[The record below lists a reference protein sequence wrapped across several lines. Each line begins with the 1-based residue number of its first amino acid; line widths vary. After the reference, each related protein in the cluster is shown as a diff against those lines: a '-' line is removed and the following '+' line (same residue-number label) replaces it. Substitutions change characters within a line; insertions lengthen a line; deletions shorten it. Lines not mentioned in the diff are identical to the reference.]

1 MTVRRPRILIPGKIA
16 LLVTGLLGLAP
27 SGVWA
32 RTIDV
37 IWYTYAHPGSTYVQ
51 TVQKLSDAVH
61 TLPQSGGIRWR
72 VAFFRPGS
80 PPPAFG
86 RYHVLVI
93 HSGEAFHTGQHP
105 PPAGPDT
112 RSGGASPDYSGIL
125 KNKTAIE
132 VARGDRTF
140 ITGAD
145 ADVHMI
151 SGDSGNAPLDSS
163 GRRLAC
169 SPPITG
175 RSCWDGALGHLVN
188 AVNWAGSGS
197 GLGIVSLVA
206 GEFPGSEWWL
216 HRDSFLRA
224 ELLGHVTLWGPGRRE
239 NEPAIPV
246 AAQRHPLNAGLTS
259 KGLSHWNN
267 SFHGGISHSIP
278 GYVAIVNS
286 TRYANTAVAVAID
299 KSGATGSV
307 GSGRLPGS
315 KSRPPH

>member
-1 MTVRRPRILIPGKIA
+1 MPGKIPL
-16 LLVTGLLGLAP
+16 LLVWLLGLAP
-27 SGVWA
+27 VEVRA

-37 IWYTYAHPGSTYVQ
+37 LWYTYAHGGSIYVQ
-51 TVQKLSDAVH
+51 TVRKLADVVH
-61 TLPQSGGIRWR
+61 TLPRAGGIRWR
-72 VAFFRPGS
+72 VTFFGPAS
-80 PPPAFG
+80 PVPAFG

-93 HSGEAFHTGQHP
+93 HSGEAFHTGQ
-105 PPAGPDT
+105 PAAPSGADT
-112 RSGGASPDYSGIL
+112 RDAAASPDYSGIL

-151 SGDSGNAPLDSS
+151 SGDSGNAPVDSN

-188 AVNWAGSGS
+188 AVNWAGNGS

-224 ELLGHVTLWGPGRRE
+224 ELFGHVTIWGPGHRE

-246 AAQRHPLNAGLTS
+246 AAQSHPLNAGLTS
-259 KGLSHWNN
+259 KGLGHWNN
-267 SFHGGISHSIP
+267 SFHAGISHSIP
-278 GYVAIVNS
+278 GYVMIVNA
-286 TRYANTAVAVAID
+286 TRYANTAVAIAAD
-299 KSGATGSV
+299 KSAVPGL
-307 GSGRLPGS
+307 GSGRLPAS
-315 KSRPPH
+315 KTRPPPH